1 MSTKNDLPID
11 ASQEINDE
19 LPVMK
24 EAKEDM
30 ERQYYL
36 PDDHED
42 QAPFVVDNEA
52 LAAFN
57 QQYKVNPGV
66 KQ

>member
-11 ASQEINDE
+11 TSQETNDE

-36 PDDHED
+36 HDDHED
-42 QAPFVVDNEA
+42 AVPFVVDNEA

-57 QQYKVNPGV
+57 QEYRSIPA
-66 KQ
+66 